1 VGHTGLPN
9 TGKDQRIAYD
19 NGWATPS
26 EIKEGKISY
35 QNIENIEV
43 LKVKKADIDQEITKV
58 NNLVKQ
64 INSYQFLRDLD
75 ANQKDIDKQFAE
87 LKRDLLPPNKD
98 QEIKVAVE
106 KARNNL

>member
-1 VGHTGLPN
+1 MGQTGLPN

-43 LKVKKADIDQEITKV
+43 LKVKKADIDQEIKKV
-58 NNLVKQ
+58 NDLVSK
-64 INSYQFLRDLD
+64 ITNFKFLRELD
-75 ANQKDIDKQFAE
+75 AEQAKIDQTFKD

-98 QEIKVAVE
+98 KEITDIIAKQ
-106 KARNNL
+106 KDNL